1 MSTQKIQ
8 LDVIDAINQ
17 RCSVRA
23 YRQKPVEREIIMKLL
38 AAAVRAPTAM
48 HQEPWG
54 FVVIEDRLLLKQISD
69 RAKPLFVAEMH
80 HAHFDSDSINFF
92 EQPDFNIFYNAGLLI
107 LICGKASNPMTNA
120 DCWLA
125 AENLMLAS
133 CAFGLGSCVIG
144 SATEAL
150 NQAEIKAELGIPEYF
165 DVIAPIIIGEPA
177 AKTEVSKRKD
187 PVIINWK

>member
-1 MSTQKIQ
+1 MATKKIQ
-8 LDVIDAINQ
+8 LDVIKAINQ

-23 YRQKPVEREIIMKLL
+23 YRQNSVERKVIIKLL

-80 HAHFDSDSINFF
+80 HVHFNSDSIKFF
-92 EQPDFNIFYNAGLLI
+92 EQPDFNVFYNAGLLI
-107 LICGKASNPMTNA
+107 LICGKASNPMANA

-144 SATEAL
+144 SATDAL
-150 NQAEIKAELGIPEYF
+150 NQAEIKVELGIPEYF
-165 DVIAPIIIGEPA
+165 DVIAPIIVGEPA
-177 AKTEVSKRKD
+177 SQTKPTERKD
-187 PVIINWK
+187 PIILNWK